1 MLHIRDQYGIIK
13 KIICKIFQM
22 DSTFQ
27 FIFKNVLNN
36 FIFYSWVFIV
46 IFSLFFSYQNI
57 LITISFFF
65 FLLIWKFWM
74 FVYVIYFEFDRFENH
89 HKGFFNKKFGWN
101 FSKKLFLFHFL
112 FFWWKIIKSSSFFF
126 LIFFILSNK
135 NNKTKKNIGIHD
147 FFLFLRFPFF
157 RKVRHKKFRFINFTH
172 YFLFIFGWSHE
183 LHTKKFIH

>member
-57 LITISFFF
+57 LITISYFFF
-65 FLLIWKFWM
+65 FINLEILN
-74 FVYVIYFEFDRFENH
+74 VCLCN
-89 HKGFFNKKFGWN
+89 
-101 FSKKLFLFHFL
+101 LF
-112 FFWWKIIKSSSFFF
+112 
-126 LIFFILSNK
+126 
-135 NNKTKKNIGIHD
+135 
-147 FFLFLRFPFF
+147 
-157 RKVRHKKFRFINFTH
+157 
-172 YFLFIFGWSHE
+172 
-183 LHTKKFIH
+183 